1 MIRLV
6 TSAILVMGLASA
18 ASAASL
24 SVVSGP
30 VLVDNGKGFAKVSA
44 ATDLKPGARV
54 LVSKGGKADLAYADG
69 CQKTLGPNTVTTVVE
84 SGACKPAAQVAAQG
98 NPNKTPGWVEPTVII
113 GGTAALVTGA
123 AFLVDDQNKSNATP
137 ISR

>member
-6 TSAILVMGLASA
+6 TSAILVVGLASA

-30 VLVDNGKGFAKVSA
+30 VLVDSGKGFVKVSA
-44 ATDLKPGARV
+44 NSELAPGSRV
-54 LVSKGGKADLAYADG
+54 MVAKGGNAALAYADG
-69 CQKTLGPNTVTTVVE
+69 CSKTLGPNTVTTVVG
-84 SGACKPAAQVAAQG
+84 SGACNQKAQVAAQS
-98 NPNKTPGWVEPTVII
+98 KDLLTPTLII
-113 GGTAALVTGA
+113 GGTAALVTGL
-123 AFLVDDQNKSNATP
+123 AFVAKDDNNTTSP